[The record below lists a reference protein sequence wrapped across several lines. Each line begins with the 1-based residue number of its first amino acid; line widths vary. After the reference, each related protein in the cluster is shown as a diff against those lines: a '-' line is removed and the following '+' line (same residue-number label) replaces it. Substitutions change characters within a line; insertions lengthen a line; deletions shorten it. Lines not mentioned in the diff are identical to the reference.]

1 MSARSEQLEALK
13 AHFPD
18 LPVACGNTTDPGVI
32 NTQDYRDWSR
42 EGTSPDQGRIEEW
55 MDRFDLRR
63 KSVLHIGIGSSQL
76 AIRRHA
82 RVGRIVGTSIAPQEI
97 AVATALNLPNYSAV
111 LHNKYSG
118 VDLPGRGTFD
128 FIVDNNPTSMCCCLE
143 HFAQLLE
150 LYESHLSPEGQVV
163 TDSVGLGWVNED
175 SFHPR
180 WSFDFADLAAAA
192 APFGLKAFRRTRT
205 IYVLSRSD
213 PPEPALRSRLA
224 HAGRRLRRM
233 PGRVPFHLKRL
244 FGGR

>member
-1 MSARSEQLEALK
+1 MRTRSERLERLK
-13 AHFPD
+13 AHFPE
-18 LPVACGNTTDPGVI
+18 LPTACGNSTEPGVI
-32 NTQDYRDWSR
+32 DTPDYRDWSR

-63 KSVLHIGIGSSQL
+63 KTVLHIGIGSSQL
-76 AIRRHA
+76 AIRRNS

-97 AVATALNLPNYSAV
+97 AVATALNLPNYTAI

-118 VDLPGRGTFD
+118 VDLPGKATFD
-128 FIVDNNPTSMCCCLE
+128 FVVDNNPTSMCCCLD

-150 LYESHLSPEGQVV
+150 FYADHLSPDGQVV
-163 TDSVGLGWVNED
+163 TDSEGLGWVNED

-192 APFGLKAFRRTRT
+192 EPFGLKAYRRTRT

-213 PPEPALRSRLA
+213 PPQPSLRSRLA
-224 HAGRRLRRM
+224 HAARRLRR
-233 PGRVPFHLKRL
+233 VPRRIPHHMRRL
-244 FGGR
+244 IVAS